1 MYLFMFWQID
11 VGLMVGNSQV
21 IFEKAENSSL
31 TLVGTLVLSFIRQ
44 LNLLQEIPL
53 IYFNCLVWNSL
64 DNLFIITGFYINI
77 F

>member
-31 TLVGTLVLSFIRQ
+31 TLVGAFDLSFVRQ

-53 IYFNCLVWNSL
+53 FYFNCLVLNSL
-64 DNLFIITGFYINI
+64 DNLFIITGCYRNI